1 MKKQLMHE
9 KWDIDKLIP
18 YVNNPRIN
26 DHAVDQL
33 AAAIREF
40 GFKIPII
47 AKSDGTIVDGHLRY
61 KAAKKLKLK
70 EVPVILADDLSETQ
84 IKAFRISVNKMA
96 ELADWDNQLLKLE
109 MDSLKAMDFDLSL
122 TGFTLDEISDLQLE
136 INTSYTNSDSSTE
149 SSYTKK
155 IAIPI
160 YEPKGEKPNLKDLYD
175 LTKAESLIAEINKS
189 NLPEDE
195 KKFLRFAAFRHI
207 VFNYQNIAEY
217 YSHAEAEV
225 QELFENSALVIIDF
239 NKAIENGF
247 VVLSKELAEAY
258 TNDWKK

>member
-1 MKKQLMHE
+1 MTKASKVEANLNHE
-9 KWDIDKLIP
+9 TWDIDKLIP

-33 AAAIREF
+33 AAAIKEF
-40 GFKIPII
+40 GFKIPVI

-70 EVPVILADDLSETQ
+70 KVPVILADDLTEAQ
-84 IKAFRISVNKMA
+84 IKAFRISVNKMS
-96 ELADWDNQLLKLE
+96 E

-258 TNDWKK
+258 TND